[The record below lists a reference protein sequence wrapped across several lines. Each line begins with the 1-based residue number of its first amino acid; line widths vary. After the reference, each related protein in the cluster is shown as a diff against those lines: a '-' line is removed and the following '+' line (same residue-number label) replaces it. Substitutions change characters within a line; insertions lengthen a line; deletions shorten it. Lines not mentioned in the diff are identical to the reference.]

1 MSYGAG
7 QELWR
12 ALSGQSGAR
21 TARPS
26 TPSSE
31 DGYSS
36 DERHEKPKK
45 PILSKAE
52 SWTMMPEVKKFHD
65 KQTKEH
71 FKGRSLGVTWNN
83 LTVKGISSDAAI
95 HENVISQFNIPQI
108 VREKLRGAPKKT
120 ILDSVH
126 GCVKPGEMLLVL
138 GRPGSGCSS
147 LLKILANHREGY
159 AEVNGEVNFGSMVS
173 FSPLAKLLLLASESP
188 TYYTRSETSSTC
200 C

>member
-1 MSYGAG
+1 
-7 QELWR
+7 
-12 ALSGQSGAR
+12 
-21 TARPS
+21 
-26 TPSSE
+26 
-31 DGYSS
+31 
-36 DERHEKPKK
+36 
-45 PILSKAE
+45 
-52 SWTMMPEVKKFHD
+52 MPEVKKFHD

-95 HENVISQFNIPQI
+95 HENVLSQFNIPQI
-108 VREKLRGAPKKT
+108 VREKRRGSPKKT
-120 ILDSVH
+120 ILDNVH

-173 FSPLAKLLLLASESP
+173 LQPPSKGAFELLRSTVPQTRPTLAGQLAKQSILCAERAILLIPCDRTTKKLTNIEAKS
-188 TYYTRSETSSTC
+188 
-200 C
+200 